1 MKRRRVSSEAA
12 AAAVSAVT
20 RVAATAVA
28 KYEGKT
34 DLGVLRSAFLTR
46 SLDPAYIGKQ
56 RVN

>member
-1 MKRRRVSSEAA
+1 MAAAA

-20 RVAATAVA
+20 HVAAAAVA
-28 KYEGKT
+28 KFEEKT
-34 DLGVLRSAFLTR
+34 DLGVLRSAFLTS